1 VQDYL
6 AAKSIKTILHPPYSP
21 DLAPADYFLFPRV
34 KAELAGISMTQDTFQ
49 KKWDGVLRT
58 ISKDD
63 FAAAFRRW
71 KERCEKC
78 VRIGGGYVEK

>member
-1 VQDYL
+1 
-6 AAKSIKTILHPPYSP
+6 
-21 DLAPADYFLFPRV
+21 V

-49 KKWDGVLRT
+49 KKWGGVLRT
-58 ISKDD
+58 IAKDD

-78 VRIGGGYVEK
+78 VRVGGGYVEK